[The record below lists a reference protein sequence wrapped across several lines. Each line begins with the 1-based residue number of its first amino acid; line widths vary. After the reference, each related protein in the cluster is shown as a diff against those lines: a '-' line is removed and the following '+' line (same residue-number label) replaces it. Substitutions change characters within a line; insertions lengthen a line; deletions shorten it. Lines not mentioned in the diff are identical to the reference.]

1 MQPFDPIFSNPHA
14 LTLAGNFWPRTL
26 DEQRFPVERQLY
38 PTEPGIQVL
47 VQSQRPAEPVAGEV
61 ILVHGLEGSGESGYM
76 RSLSQAGLEAGYAMH
91 RFHMRSCGGMA
102 HVCRTL
108 YHAGQTSDLL
118 EVLRR
123 FEAAGC
129 APVYLIG
136 FSLGGNVALKLA
148 GELGDSAT
156 RYIASVCAVST
167 PIDLDASTRRIN
179 RIDNR
184 VYERRFVRRMQQRL
198 LETGLYTRRDFAGV
212 HSIFTLDEKITA
224 PFFGFQGAGHYYATQ
239 SAVRFLDSIRVPTLV
254 LQAMDDTFIPFEI
267 FHHPSF
273 KSNPYLNLVATE
285 KGGHLGF
292 IARGRPRFWL
302 DVQLMEWI
310 RRHPVKRVTST

>member
-1 MQPFDPIFSNPHA
+1 MQPFEPIFSNPHA

-26 DEQRFPVERQLY
+26 DEQRFPVERHLY
-38 PTEPGIQVL
+38 PTEPGVQVL
-47 VQSQRPAEPVAGEV
+47 VLSQRPAGRVAGEV
-61 ILVHGLEGSGESGYM
+61 VLVHGLEGSGQSGYM
-76 RSLSQAGLEAGYAMH
+76 RSLSQAGLEADYAMH

-118 EVLRR
+118 EVLRQ
-123 FEAAGC
+123 FETAART
-129 APVYLIG
+129 PVHLIG

-148 GELGDSAT
+148 GELGESAS
-156 RYIASVCAVST
+156 RYLASVCAVST

-184 VYERRFVRRMQQRL
+184 VYERRFVRRMQERL
-198 LETGLYTRRDFAGV
+198 LQTGLYTRSELAGLR
-212 HSIFTLDEKITA
+212 SIYTLDEKITA
-224 PFFGFQGAGHYYATQ
+224 PFFGFQGARHYYSTQ
-239 SAVRFLDSIRVPTLV
+239 SAIRFLDSIRVPTMV

-267 FHHPSF
+267 FRHPSF
-273 KSNPYLNLVATE
+273 HSNPYLQLVATE
-285 KGGHLGF
+285 RGGHLGF

-302 DVQLMEWI
+302 DGQLLDWI
-310 RRHPVKRVTST
+310 GRHPATPAAST